1 MEQKLIAT
9 IRQQIINSPA
19 KSTWDKGVLVYAL
32 ELFDNYIEESGDDP
46 INQITEK
53 DLLQGAKDWQ
63 QYSRGGFSL
72 IYDEDIC
79 KRLSTPSEQKRT
91 RYGERKPN
99 LNEEWLDVQA
109 RALYQA
115 AQIVLSIANK
125 NTQKPALRR
134 MSFHS
139 L

>member
-19 KSTWDKGVLVYAL
+19 KSAWDRGVLIYAL
-32 ELFDNYIEESGDDP
+32 EIFDNYIESSGDDFN
-46 INQITEK
+46 NQITEK
-53 DLLQGAKDWQ
+53 DLLIGAKDWC

-79 KRLSTPSEQKRT
+79 KRLFTQSEQKRT
-91 RYGERKPN
+91 PRKPN
-99 LNEEWLDVQA
+99 FNEDWIDLQA

-115 AQIVLSIANK
+115 AQIVLSIVNESIH
-125 NTQKPALRR
+125 KPTLKR
-134 MSFHS
+134 MSFNS